1 MEKIYIVVAE
11 TMGTDG
17 EFYSETYPCK
27 TDKEA
32 YDCACGLIA
41 DMAETMDCSEDV
53 NPEKDWELG
62 NEEWWYRVRIDTHN
76 W

>member
-1 MEKIYIVVAE
+1 MDKIYIVVAE

-41 DMAETMDCSEDV
+41 DMAETMDCSEDI

>member
-17 EFYSETYPCK
+17 EFYAETYPCR

-32 YDCACGLIA
+32 YECACGLIA
-41 DMAETMDCSEDV
+41 DMAETMDCVEDV
-53 NPEKDWELG
+53 NPEKDWTLG
-62 NEEWWYRVRIDTHN
+62 NEEWWYRVKIETHE